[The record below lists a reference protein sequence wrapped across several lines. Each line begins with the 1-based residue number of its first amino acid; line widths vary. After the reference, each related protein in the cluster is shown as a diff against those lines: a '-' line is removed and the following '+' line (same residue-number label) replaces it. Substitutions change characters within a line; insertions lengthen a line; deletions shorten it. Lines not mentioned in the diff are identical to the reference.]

1 MRANQSGKALFPTFI
16 LMLIALCGYLY
27 FPASQGEDT
36 KHVSRTVQ
44 VAVYKA
50 TTQNRS
56 ITANAI
62 GSARANQAIDI
73 TSSHSDYISEILF
86 IDGQS
91 VSRGQKLVQ
100 LQNQQEL
107 LAVKELT
114 INVKEQQRQLLR
126 LTELSKTQST
136 ARSQLDAQR
145 SKVDALSTQLQATKL
160 KLSEMAVYAPFNGVL
175 GKRFI
180 SVGSY
185 VDDNTP
191 LTTLDNISTIKV
203 DFQLPEKYLAKIQ
216 LGMQTSVT
224 NEAYQGI
231 KFIGQISHIDPR
243 IDETTRSI
251 QVTADF
257 ENSEQQL
264 RPGMLLNMAVQLQQ
278 LNALML
284 PEKSIIPR
292 QDKHFVYVV
301 EDNKVH
307 QQQVTL
313 LNRFKGWV
321 AIEGIQVGQLIVT
334 EGTTKVRNGSQVTV
348 KG

>member
-27 FPASQGEDT
+27 FPSSQGGNEQRAAR
-36 KHVSRTVQ
+36 SVQ
-44 VAVYKA
+44 VAVYEA
-50 TTQNRS
+50 TTQNRA
-56 ITANAI
+56 ITVNAI

-86 IDGQS
+86 RDGQT
-91 VSRGQKLVQ
+91 VSRGQKLAQ

-114 INVKEQQRQLLR
+114 INLKEQQRQLLR
-126 LTELSKTQST
+126 LTELAKTQST

-145 SKVDALSTQLQATKL
+145 STVDTLTTQLQTTKL
-160 KLSEMAVYAPFNGVL
+160 KLAEMEVYAPFDGIL
-175 GKRFI
+175 GKRLI

-185 VDDNTP
+185 VNDNTP
-191 LTTLDNISTIKV
+191 LTTLDDISTIKV
-203 DFQLPEKYLAKIQ
+203 DFQLPEKYVARIAI
-216 LGMQTSVT
+216 GMQTSVT
-224 NEAYQGI
+224 SDAYQGTN
-231 KFIGQISHIDPR
+231 FTGQISHIDPR
-243 IDETTRSI
+243 IDESTRSI
-251 QVTADF
+251 QVTASF
-257 ENSEQQL
+257 ENKDLKL
-264 RPGMLLNMAVQLQQ
+264 RPGMLLNAAVQLHQ
-278 LNALML
+278 LNAVML

-292 QDKHFVYVV
+292 QDRHYVYVV
-301 EDNKVH
+301 EDNKVK

-313 LNRFKGWV
+313 LTRFKGWV
-321 AIEGIQVGQLIVT
+321 AIEGLQAGQLVVT

>member
-27 FPASQGEDT
+27 FPSSQGSNEKRPD
-36 KHVSRTVQ
+36 RAVQ
-44 VAVYKA
+44 VTVHEASTQDRAV
-50 TTQNRS
+50 TV
-56 ITANAI
+56 NAV

-86 IDGQS
+86 RDGQT
-91 VSRGQKLVQ
+91 VTQGQKLAQ
-100 LQNQQEL
+100 LRNDQEL

-114 INVKEQQRQLLR
+114 INLKEQQRQLVR
-126 LTELSKTQST
+126 LTELAKTQST

-145 SKVDALSTQLQATKL
+145 SAVEALATQLQATKL
-160 KLSEMAVYAPFNGVL
+160 KLAEMEISAPFDGML
-175 GKRFI
+175 GKRLI

-191 LTTLDNISTIKV
+191 LTTLDDIHTIKV
-203 DFQLPEKYLAKIQ
+203 DFQLPEKYLAKIS

-224 NEAYQGI
+224 NDAYQGVM
-231 KFIGQISHIDPR
+231 FLGLISHIDPR
-243 IDETTRSI
+243 IDESTRSI
-251 QVTADF
+251 QVTASF
-257 ENSEQQL
+257 KNTNLQL
-264 RPGMLLNMAVQLQQ
+264 RPGMLLNVAVQLEQ
-278 LNALML
+278 LNAIML

-292 QDKHFVYVV
+292 QDRHYVYVV
-301 EDNKVH
+301 EDSKIR

-313 LNRFKGWV
+313 TSRFKGWV
-321 AIEGIQVGQLIVT
+321 AIEGLQAGQLVVT
-334 EGTTKVRNGSQVTV
+334 EGTTKVRNGSLVTI